1 MPALLSLITTK
12 SIPNMNND
20 FMIESQV
27 SINNSLFFVSKA
39 TQDNKKPVIDGLRFL
54 DGLI

>member
-1 MPALLSLITTK
+1 
-12 SIPNMNND
+12 MNND